1 MKTTFLLI
9 AAAVGLT
16 LASSMQ
22 PSAQTPSSEEAVK
35 TTHAALLAAIKTGN
49 LTMAQ
54 AFIHPEALGYFRG
67 SVNLVQLNAAYGPPQ
82 AVADVLAD
90 LGQFDLTPY
99 QTVYRVKGNV
109 AVVAMYSQLQE
120 KDAKTKY
127 LPLRS
132 TYIYVSSD
140 GNWKLLSWHTSATP
154 DKTKSK

>member
-1 MKTTFLLI
+1 MKTTFLSI
-9 AAAVGLT
+9 AVA
-16 LASSMQ
+16 LALGWATQ
-22 PSAQTPSSEEAVK
+22 PSAQISSSEEAVK

-67 SVNLVQLNAAYGPPQ
+67 SVNMAQLNAAYAPPQ
-82 AVADVLAD
+82 AGADVLAD

-127 LPLRS
+127 QPLRS

-154 DKTKSK
+154 DKTK